1 MRRDS
6 CPRGEPA
13 PAPYTLPHRP
23 CPPHLRGPTRRNP
36 PRRSPPEMP
45 YCPHRVRRSQRKRA
59 ARACPKCAGRP
70 PAGTGR
76 IVEPKRTSGGDMA
89 ALSFL
94 VWGSGFFG
102 RKWLEALKAR
112 DDCRIAGIVSRSPEA
127 LDPLRHELGLPGVR
141 GFRSLGAALGSAGA
155 DAVVVALPEAL
166 HRDAI
171 VEALGAGLHVLT
183 EKPLAT
189 SAAEARAIHQA
200 APTRPHP
207 AVLAGHAYRRL

>member
-6 CPRGEPA
+6 SPRGEPG

-36 PRRSPPEMP
+36 PRRSPPEIALLSP
-45 YCPHRVRRSQRKRA
+45 SGPAKSRKRA
-59 ARACPKCAGRP
+59 PRTCPKCAGRP

-76 IVEPKRTSGGDMA
+76 IVEPKRTSGGGDMT

-112 DDCRIAGIVSRSPEA
+112 EDCRIAGIVSRVPEA
-127 LDPLRHELGLPGVR
+127 LDPLRREFGLPGIP
-141 GFRSLGAALGSAGA
+141 GFRTLDAALAAAGA
-155 DAVVVALPEAL
+155 DAVVVAVPEA
-166 HRDAI
+166 
-171 VEALGAGLHVLT
+171 
-183 EKPLAT
+183 
-189 SAAEARAIHQA
+189 
-200 APTRPHP
+200 
-207 AVLAGHAYRRL
+207 